1 MTYWWWTNLTVNIYL
16 YMNLRFIWLMGKKKK
31 TYSFGLHTCL
41 VSKRGRKDFKFYLY

>member
-1 MTYWWWTNLTVNIYL
+1 MVD
-16 YMNLRFIWLMGKKKK
+16 GKEEK